1 MKRFIYILAMIWA
14 TFLTIGVI
22 GGAIVILSKL

>member
-14 TFLTIGVI
+14 AFLTIGVI